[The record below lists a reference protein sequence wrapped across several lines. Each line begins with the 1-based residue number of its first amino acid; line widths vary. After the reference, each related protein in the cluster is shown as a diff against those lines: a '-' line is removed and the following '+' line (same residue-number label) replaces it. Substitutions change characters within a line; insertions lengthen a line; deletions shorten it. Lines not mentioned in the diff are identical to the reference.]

1 MGRLSEQVRE
11 RLDEVRARIARAGGD
26 ASAVTIV
33 AVTKGFGDDEVAAA
47 IDVGLVDVGENYA
60 QELAAKAA
68 VAPSPARWHFLG
80 GIQTNKVRAIAPLVH
95 LWHGVDRVEEAEAIA
110 RYAPGARL
118 LVQVNASGEAQK
130 GGCDPEAVEGLVE
143 RCHELALDVRGLMTV
158 GPAGD
163 LVGSA
168 VAFRAVAGLAGRLGL
183 PELSMGMTD
192 DLEIAVSEGATIVR
206 IGRALFGP
214 RVRAGG
220 VRR

>member
-1 MGRLSEQVRE
+1 MGRLSTQVHE

-47 IDVGLVDVGENYA
+47 VDVGLPDVGENYA

-68 VAPSPARWHFLG
+68 VAPPAARWHFLG

-110 RYAPGARL
+110 RYAPGAAL
-118 LVQVNASGEAQK
+118 LVQVNASGETQK
-130 GGCDPEAVEGLVE
+130 GGCAPEATEQLVD
-143 RCHELALDVRGLMTV
+143 RCRELGLDVRGLMTV
-158 GPAGD
+158 GPADD

-168 VAFRAVAGLAGRLGL
+168 VAFRTVAGLAGRLGL